1 MNIFADSDVYM
12 MMCMS
17 NIRFL
22 MEITVVMFIFP
33 VRLEMIEFERVE
45 SWSMKWWDILICS
58 VVVFACQAF

>member
-1 MNIFADSDVYM
+1 M